1 MHCSTNRFLCCL
13 LLIFFVASNA
23 VRAQES
29 LLLQG
34 SERITVAQGF
44 DLRGF
49 AQVDASD
56 RLELD
61 AIQQKSASD
70 QPTPAPS
77 TDSLATD
84 KAKTDSLKETSGD
97 SKKSEV
103 SIEKDESKASDKEKD
118 KDSEKEKTKD
128 KEKDKDKEK
137 TEPKK
142 KQWYEKISLRGYGQF
157 RYNYP
162 TFTEDGSAP
171 RQHAGDT
178 SIAENREF
186 FIRRARLIFF
196 GDISDHLYLYVQPD
210 FASTPNGSVDQ
221 IHFAQLR
228 DFYGDVYLDKEK
240 VHRFRIGQSK
250 IPYGWENMQ
259 SSSNRLPLDRADSL
273 NSAARNERDLGVFYY
288 YTPKWGQEIFE
299 YISDNGLKGSGNY
312 GIFGVGFYDGQGGS
326 LREQNDSQ
334 HFIARLTIPFCM
346 NDQLWE
352 VSMQGFSG
360 DYVVLG
366 ERIQPL
372 GVAPA
377 VVPLGTRDQGGAKG
391 LLDQRFAWTVVRYPQ
406 PFGIQAEYTIG
417 RGPQL
422 NAAQTAVE
430 VDDLHGGYVMAN
442 YRYKSDNHGEFW
454 PFLRYQYYRG
464 GYRSASNSPY
474 AEIDEWNM
482 GVEWQIKKEFELVT
496 EYLITDRT
504 NLQTFSSGRSYGQYN
519 GHLLRFQFQINF

>member
-1 MHCSTNRFLCCL
+1 MHCSTIRLLCCQL
-13 LLIFFVASNA
+13 FVLVACNTA
-23 VRAQES
+23 VAQES
-29 LLLQG
+29 PLLQG
-34 SERITVAQGF
+34 PERITVAQGF

-49 AQVDASD
+49 AQVGASD
-56 RLELD
+56 RLDLE
-61 AIQQKSASD
+61 ATQQKSASD
-70 QPTPAPS
+70 QSTPAKPEDKLN
-77 TDSLATD
+77 TDSQ
-84 KAKTDSLKETSGD
+84 LKSETVKEKEPSDD
-97 SKKSEV
+97 SKKGESK
-103 SIEKDESKASDKEKD
+103 EKDESKASDKD
-118 KDSEKEKTKD
+118 KTKD
-128 KEKDKDKEK
+128 KEKGKEKDKSS
-137 TEPKK
+137 EPKK

-171 RQHAGDT
+171 RQHAGDA
-178 SIAENREF
+178 SISERQEF

-210 FASTPNGSVDQ
+210 LASTPNGSVDQ
-221 IHFAQLR
+221 IQFAQIR
-228 DFYGDVYLDKEK
+228 DFYGDVYVDKEK

-250 IPYGWENMQ
+250 IPYGWENLQ
-259 SSSNRLPLDRADSL
+259 SSANRLTLDRNDAF

-288 YTPKWGQEIFE
+288 YTPKWGQELFK
-299 YISDNGLKGSGNY
+299 YISDNDLKGSGNY
-312 GIFGVGFYDGQGGS
+312 GIFGLGFYDGQGGS

-334 HFIARLTIPFCM
+334 HLIARLTIPFCM
-346 NDQLWE
+346 NNQLWE

-372 GVAPA
+372 GVGAAAAPA
-377 VVPLGTRDQGGAKG
+377 GTRDLGGAQG
-391 LLDQRFAWTVVRYPQ
+391 LLDQRFGWTLIKYPQ
-406 PFGIQAEYTIG
+406 PFGVQAEYTIG

-422 NAAQTAVE
+422 NAAQTALE

-464 GYRSASNSPY
+464 GYRSSANAPY
-474 AEIDEWNM
+474 AEIDEWNI
-482 GVEWQIKKEFELVT
+482 GVEWQMKKEFELVT

-504 NLQTFSSGRSYGQYN
+504 NLQAFSSGRSYGQYN

>member
-1 MHCSTNRFLCCL
+1 MHRTTIRFLCCQL
-13 LLIFFVASNA
+13 FVLVACNA
-23 VRAQES
+23 AVAQES
-29 LLLQG
+29 FLLQG
-34 SERITVAQGF
+34 SERISVAQGF
-44 DLRGF
+44 DFRGF
-49 AQVDASD
+49 AQVGASD
-56 RLELD
+56 RLELE
-61 AIQQKSASD
+61 ATQQESASD
-70 QPTPAPS
+70 QPTPAKPEDNLS
-77 TDSLATD
+77 AQTQADTQPQSLIV
-84 KAKTDSLKETSGD
+84 KEKETSED
-97 SKKSEV
+97 SKKSE
-103 SIEKDESKASDKEKD
+103 SKEKD
-118 KDSEKEKTKD
+118 ASKD
-128 KEKDKDKEK
+128 KDKTKDKDKEK
-137 TEPKK
+137 SAEPKK
-142 KQWYEKISLRGYGQF
+142 KQWYEKIALRGYGQF

-171 RQHAGDT
+171 RQHAGDA
-178 SIAENREF
+178 SISERQEF

-196 GDISDHLYLYVQPD
+196 GDISDHLSLYLQPD

-221 IHFAQLR
+221 IQFAQIR
-228 DFYGDVYLDKEK
+228 DFYGDVHLDKEK

-250 IPYGWENMQ
+250 IPYGWENLQ
-259 SSSNRLPLDRADSL
+259 SSSNRLSLDRNDAF

-288 YTPKWGQEIFE
+288 YTPKWGQDIFK
-299 YISDNGLKGSGNY
+299 YISDNDLKGSGNY

-346 NDQLWE
+346 NDHLWE

-372 GVAPA
+372 GVGVATAPA
-377 VVPLGTRDQGGAKG
+377 GTRDLGGAKG
-391 LLDQRFAWTVVRYPQ
+391 LLDQRFGWTLIKYPQ
-406 PFGIQAEYTIG
+406 PFGVQAEYTIG

-422 NAAQTAVE
+422 NAAQTALE

-464 GYRSASNSPY
+464 GYRSSANAPY
-474 AEIDEWNM
+474 AEIDEWNF

-504 NLQTFSSGRSYGQYN
+504 NLQAFSSGRSYGQYN

>member
-1 MHCSTNRFLCCL
+1 MHCSTIRLLCCQL
-13 LLIFFVASNA
+13 FVLVACNTA
-23 VRAQES
+23 VAQES

-34 SERITVAQGF
+34 PERITVAQGF

-49 AQVDASD
+49 AQVGASD
-56 RLELD
+56 RLDLE
-61 AIQQKSASD
+61 ATQQKSASD
-70 QPTPAPS
+70 QPTPAKPEDKLI
-77 TDSLATD
+77 TDSQ
-84 KAKTDSLKETSGD
+84 LKSETVKEKEPSDD
-97 SKKSEV
+97 SKTGEGK
-103 SIEKDESKASDKEKD
+103 EKDESKASDKD
-118 KDSEKEKTKD
+118 KTKD
-128 KEKDKDKEK
+128 KEKGKEKDKSS
-137 TEPKK
+137 EPKK

-196 GDISDHLYLYVQPD
+196 GDISDHLYLYLQPD

-221 IHFAQLR
+221 IYFAQLR

-312 GIFGVGFYDGQGGS
+312 GIFGLGFYDGQGGS

-346 NDQLWE
+346 NEQLWE

-377 VVPLGTRDQGGAKG
+377 LVPLGTRDQGGAKG

-406 PFGIQAEYTIG
+406 PFGVQAEYTIG

-422 NAAQTAVE
+422 NAAQTALE

-464 GYRSASNSPY
+464 GYRSVSNSPN
-474 AEIDEWNM
+474 AEIDEWNF

-504 NLQTFSSGRSYGQYN
+504 NLQAFSSGRSYGQYN